1 MSRKYT
7 REQVLKCIEGSKTPS
22 ECLSKLGVPPIG
34 GNYPML
40 YNLLKW
46 YNISVPFRIGATR
59 VKSNLKK
66 KLINDRGHKCEM
78 CLNTEWLEDPIPLE
92 LHHIDGNP
100 DNNVDSN
107 LMLLCPNCH
116 AKTDNYKSKNRQ
128 INKKTYV
135 CSECGKVLNSASM
148 TGLCITCLRKS
159 LKNPV
164 RPSKEELEELL
175 KTNSKTAL
183 GKKFGVSGRTILKWY
198 RQDHGMDD

>member
-7 REQVLKCIEGSKTPS
+7 KEEIIKCVEGSKTPS
-22 ECLSKLGVPPIG
+22 ECLLKLGVAPIG

-40 YNLLKW
+40 HNLLKW

-100 DNNVDSN
+100 DNNKEEN
-107 LMLLCPNCH
+107 LQVLCPNHH
-116 AKTDNYKSKNRQ
+116 AMTEHFGSRNKNSTRRYRYSKN
-128 INKKTYV
+128 K
-135 CSECGKVLNSASM
+135 
-148 TGLCITCLRKS
+148 
-159 LKNPV
+159 
-164 RPSKEELEELL
+164 
-175 KTNSKTAL
+175 
-183 GKKFGVSGRTILKWY
+183 
-198 RQDHGMDD
+198 

>member
-1 MSRKYT
+1 M
-7 REQVLKCIEGSKTPS
+7 LKQITIK
-22 ECLSKLGVPPIG
+22 
-34 GNYPML
+34 
-40 YNLLKW
+40 
-46 YNISVPFRIGATR
+46 A
-59 VKSNLKK
+59 
-66 KLINDRGHKCEM
+66 
-78 CLNTEWLEDPIPLE
+78 
-92 LHHIDGNP
+92 
-100 DNNVDSN
+100 
-107 LMLLCPNCH
+107 
-116 AKTDNYKSKNRQ
+116 KNRQ

>member
-7 REQVLKCIEGSKTPS
+7 KEEIIKCVEGSKTPS
-22 ECLSKLGVPPIG
+22 ECLLKLGVAPIG
-34 GNYPML
+34 
-40 YNLLKW
+40 
-46 YNISVPFRIGATR
+46 
-59 VKSNLKK
+59 
-66 KLINDRGHKCEM
+66 
-78 CLNTEWLEDPIPLE
+78 
-92 LHHIDGNP
+92 GNP

-128 INKKTYV
+128 INKKTYA

-183 GKKFGVSGRTILKWY
+183 CKKFGVSGRTILK
-198 RQDHGMDD
+198 